1 MEAAHEGGVPHLD
14 AVEPLD
20 VGNPVPAGSNQ
31 AQGKAIGLGQ
41 GGAVHLVRQDVVA
54 AHGISK
60 RHAAGEVLPD
70 LDSPHLLLA
79 RIGAKEDHL
88 FGAAAHL
95 GLLQERRQGRAR
107 PLGIADSGG
116 EPGEAVIAGA
126 FEGEGDLA
134 PGAGLE
140 VVERQPERVPNG
152 PADLQRPGLLVDH
165 GAVVMR
171 DAEEPLIGRQPG
183 VQVLPSLEVLDI
195 TGCGV
200 RNRRRLVGPGNDLL
214 ARAGRKR
221 PGQGGAENRQSGE
234 RRTAVGEEVAAGKM
248 IGLHCLPPSIQ

>member
-1 MEAAHEGGVPHLD
+1 MCVT
-14 AVEPLD
+14 
-20 VGNPVPAGSNQ
+20 
-31 AQGKAIGLGQ
+31 
-41 GGAVHLVRQDVVA
+41 
-54 AHGISK
+54 AHGISQ

-79 RIGAKEDHL
+79 CIGAKEHHL

-95 GLLQERRQGRAR
+95 GLLQKRRQGRAC

-134 PGAGLE
+134 PRARLE
-140 VVERQPERVPNG
+140 VVERQSERVPNG
-152 PADLQRPGLLVDH
+152 PADLKGPGLLVDR
-165 GAVVMR
+165 GPIVMR

-183 VQVLPSLEVLDI
+183 VKILPALEVLDI

-200 RNRRRLVGPGNDLL
+200 RNRRRRVGPGNNLL
-214 ARAGRKR
+214 ARAVRER

>member
-1 MEAAHEGGVPHLD
+1 MCVT
-14 AVEPLD
+14 
-20 VGNPVPAGSNQ
+20 
-31 AQGKAIGLGQ
+31 
-41 GGAVHLVRQDVVA
+41 
-54 AHGISK
+54 AHGISE

-79 RIGAKEDHL
+79 RIGAKEHHL

-95 GLLQERRQGRAR
+95 GLLQKRRQGRAR
-107 PLGIADSGG
+107 PPGIADSGG
-116 EPGEAVIAGA
+116 EPGEAVVAGA

-152 PADLQRPGLLVDH
+152 PADLKGPSLLVDH
-165 GAVVMR
+165 GPIVMR
-171 DAEEPLIGRQPG
+171 DAEEPLIRRQPG
-183 VQVLPSLEVLDI
+183 VQVLPLGQVLDI
-195 TGCGV
+195 TGGGV
-200 RNRRRLVGPGNDLL
+200 RNGRRLVGPGNDLL
-214 ARAGRKR
+214 AGAGRER

-234 RRTAVGEEVAAGKM
+234 SRAAVGEEVAAGKM